1 MKRSIVF
8 ACAAVILGAGVAAAA
23 PGDLMS
29 VSGTLQQ
36 ERNGRVVMRSDD
48 GRVYFADLSRA
59 GSSARRFGEPVVVVG
74 REGQR
79 PEEIQVTRV
88 QPAAR
93 RGQAEDLLIDGWR
106 LPSSHA
112 YKAQDDS
119 GVYHEVRPQDIP
131 ATIARGKEVYDLTAG
146 AWVNH
151 PTAYAATGGM
161 NPAYT
166 ASAAD
171 YRNSEGG
178 RNPAYTPAVEPPAAS
193 GGVLVIDGWRLPRS
207 HIYQAQDNSGVYREV
222 RPEDIPATIARGKEV
237 YDLTA
242 SAWVN
247 HPTAYAATSGMN
259 PAYTASPADYRNS
272 EGGRSTRDRRY

>member
-8 ACAAVILGAGVAAAA
+8 ACAAVILGAGVAAAG
-23 PGDLMS
+23 PGDLIS

-59 GSSARRFGEPVVVVG
+59 GGTARRFGEPVVVVG

-88 QPAAR
+88 QP
-93 RGQAEDLLIDGWR
+93 GTPDVLLIAGWR

-119 GVYHEVRPQDIP
+119 GVYHEVRPRDIP
-131 ATIARGKEVYDLTAG
+131 ATRARGKEVYDLTAG
-146 AWVNH
+146 AGVNH
-151 PTAYAATGGM
+151 PTAYADTGGM

-166 ASAAD
+166 VSAAD
-171 YRNSEGG
+171 YRSSEGG
-178 RNPAYTPAVEPPAAS
+178 WNPAYTGAAQPPAVS
-193 GGVLVIDGWRLPRS
+193 GGALVIDGWKLPRS

-222 RPEDIPATIARGKEV
+222 RPQDIPATIARGKEV

-247 HPTAYAATSGMN
+247 HPEAYAATGGMN
-259 PAYTASPADYRNS
+259 PAYTANAVDYRNS

>member
-1 MKRSIVF
+1 MKRPIVF
-8 ACAAVILGAGVAAAA
+8 ACAAVILGARVAAAA

-59 GSSARRFGEPVVVVG
+59 GSTARRFNEPVVVVG

-88 QPAAR
+88 QPGPG
-93 RGQAEDLLIDGWR
+93 RGQAADVLMIDGWR

-119 GVYHEVRPQDIP
+119 GVYHEVRP
-131 ATIARGKEVYDLTAG
+131 R
-146 AWVNH
+146 
-151 PTAYAATGGM
+151 
-161 NPAYT
+161 
-166 ASAAD
+166 
-171 YRNSEGG
+171 
-178 RNPAYTPAVEPPAAS
+178 
-193 GGVLVIDGWRLPRS
+193 
-207 HIYQAQDNSGVYREV
+207 
-222 RPEDIPATIARGKEV
+222 DIPATIARGKEV

-247 HPTAYAATSGMN
+247 HPMAYAATGGMN
-259 PAYTASPADYRNS
+259 PAYTTSAADYRNG
-272 EGGRSTRDRRY
+272 EGGRSTGDRRY